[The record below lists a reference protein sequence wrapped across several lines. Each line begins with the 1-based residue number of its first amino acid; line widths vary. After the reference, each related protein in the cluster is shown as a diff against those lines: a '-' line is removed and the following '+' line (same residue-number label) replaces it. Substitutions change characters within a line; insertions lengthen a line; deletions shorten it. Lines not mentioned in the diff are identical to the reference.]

1 MNKSSWQSL
10 RREVSG
16 EIMNTDVLCEVI
28 FPPSQVTLAET
39 SLDTAITMMRDF
51 EARYSRFRRDNELWA
66 FNQSTEVVLAPELFD
81 ILERILTFHH
91 LTEGI
96 FDPSILPA
104 LEEAGYSST
113 PYQERILRTSTLSA
127 LVLDRATLTARKP
140 LDLIIDL
147 GGIGKGY
154 IVDRVATFLHKRF
167 PHVLVDAGGDI
178 MVHGENIIEHYPYF
192 AIEVESPLSRETAP
206 LLMLRD
212 MAVATSGRNRRHWV
226 KDGTPRHHLI
236 DPTTDTSADS
246 DLLTVTVIAPTTTEA
261 DVWAKTLFIAG
272 FKRGQALAQK
282 HSLPAI
288 FIPSDDSIVI
298 NSLAQPYVWH
308 P

>member
-10 RREVSG
+10 RREVRG

-28 FPPSQVTLAET
+28 FPPSLATLAET
-39 SLDTAITMMRDF
+39 SLDTAITLMRNF
-51 EARYSRFRRDNELWA
+51 ELRYSRFRRDNELWA
-66 FNQSTEVVLAPELFD
+66 FNHSTESVLSPELFD
-81 ILERILTFHH
+81 ILERVLSFHH

-104 LEEAGYSST
+104 LEEAGYTST
-113 PYQERILRTSTLSA
+113 PYQNHTRRTSPLST

-140 LDLIIDL
+140 LDLVLDL

-154 IVDRVATFLHKRF
+154 IVDQVATSLHVHF
-167 PHVLVDAGGDI
+167 DHVLVDAGGDI
-178 MVHGENIIEHYPYF
+178 RVYGENAIEHYPYF

-226 KDGTPRHHLI
+226 KDGVPRHHLI
-236 DPTTDTSADS
+236 DPATDTSANS
-246 DLLTVTVIAPTTTEA
+246 DLVTVTVIAPTTTEA
-261 DVWAKTLFIAG
+261 DVWAKTLYIAG
-272 FKRGQALAQK
+272 LEHGQALAQK
-282 HSLPAI
+282 HALPAI
-288 FIPSDDSIVI
+288 FMASDDTIVI

>member
-1 MNKSSWQSL
+1 
-10 RREVSG
+10 
-16 EIMNTDVLCEVI
+16 MNTDVLCEVI
-28 FPPSQVTLAET
+28 FPPSLATLAET
-39 SLDTAITMMRDF
+39 SLDTAITLMRNF
-51 EARYSRFRRDNELWA
+51 ELRYSRFRRDNELWA
-66 FNQSTEVVLAPELFD
+66 FNHSTESVLSPELFD
-81 ILERILTFHH
+81 ILERILSFHH

-104 LEEAGYSST
+104 LEEAGYTST
-113 PYQERILRTSTLSA
+113 PYQNHTRRTSPLST

-140 LDLIIDL
+140 LDLVLDL

-154 IVDRVATFLHKRF
+154 IVDQVATSLHVHF
-167 PHVLVDAGGDI
+167 DHVLVDAGGDI
-178 MVHGENIIEHYPYF
+178 RVYGENAIEHYPYF

-226 KDGTPRHHLI
+226 KDGVPRHHLI
-236 DPTTDTSADS
+236 DPTTDTSANS
-246 DLLTVTVIAPTTTEA
+246 DLVTVTVIAPTTTEA
-261 DVWAKTLFIAG
+261 DVWAKTLYIAG
-272 FKRGQALAQK
+272 LEHGQALAQK
-282 HSLPAI
+282 HALPAI
-288 FIPSDDSIVI
+288 FMASDDTIVI

>member
-1 MNKSSWQSL
+1 MNNSSWQSL
-10 RREVSG
+10 RREVRG

-28 FPPSQVTLAET
+28 FPAQETALAET
-39 SLDTAITMMRDF
+39 SLDTAVTMFREF
-51 EARYSRFRRDNELWA
+51 ESRYSRFHRDNELWA
-66 FNQSTEVVLAPELFD
+66 FNQSTEQVLSPELFD
-81 ILERILTFHH
+81 ILERVLTFHY

-104 LEEAGYSST
+104 LEEAGYSSV
-113 PYQERILRTSTLSA
+113 PYQEHILRTSALSTLT
-127 LVLDRATLTARKP
+127 LDRTTLTARKP

-154 IVDRVATFLHKRF
+154 IVDQVATSLHERF
-167 PHVLVDAGGDI
+167 EHVLVDAGGDI
-178 MVHGENIIEHYPYF
+178 RVYGENVVEHYPYF
-192 AIEVESPLSRETAP
+192 AIEVEHPLPDRPAP

-226 KDGTPRHHLI
+226 KDDIPRHHLI
-236 DPTTDTSADS
+236 DPATDTSADS

-261 DVWAKTLFIAG
+261 DVWAKTLCIAG

-282 HSLPAI
+282 HDLPAI
-288 FIPSDDSIVI
+288 FISSDGTITI

>member
-1 MNKSSWQSL
+1 MNHSNLESL
-10 RREVSG
+10 RREVRG

-28 FPPSQVTLAET
+28 FPAQETALAET
-39 SLDTAITMMRDF
+39 SLDTAFTMFREF
-51 EARYSRFRRDNELWA
+51 ESRYSRFRRNNELWA
-66 FNQSTEVVLAPELFD
+66 FNHSTESVLSPELFG
-81 ILERILTFHH
+81 ILEQVLAFHQ

-104 LEEAGYSST
+104 LEEAGYTST
-113 PYQERILRTSTLSA
+113 PYQQHTRRTSPLSTLI
-127 LVLDRATLTARKP
+127 LDRTTLTARKP
-140 LDLIIDL
+140 LDLILDL

-154 IVDRVATFLHKRF
+154 IVDQVAASLHTHF
-167 PHVLVDAGGDI
+167 EHVLVDAGGDI
-178 MVHGENIIEHYPYF
+178 RVYGENAIEHYPYF
-192 AIEVESPLSRETAP
+192 AIEVEHPLPDRPAP

-226 KDGTPRHHLI
+226 KDGVPRHHLI

-261 DVWAKTLFIAG
+261 DVWAKTLYIAG
-272 FKRGQALAQK
+272 LKRGQALAQK
-282 HSLPAI
+282 HNLPAI
-288 FIPSDDSIVI
+288 FIPSDDTIVI